1 MLAVQLSSVVQI
13 MDDLGLLSLF
23 PSEKDVVY
31 YAKDP
36 NTNEVY
42 ELKNIHY
49 GQYCN
54 VDYDR
59 IYTTIEDVL
68 MSGQDVY
75 FRTDIVNA
83 TLEQMCVD
91 LSDLNNKNASTH
103 SLKPIKSLKPVV
115 PKHCVPM
122 LKKLET
128 WYLYG
133 EEIINSLD
141 EKYLSFDKAVDN
153 LLKGKTN
160 KLWLQDYV
168 PKTGYITKSLITKG
182 CLTKTPALKEV
193 IETNF
198 FSRLVE
204 CCVSYL
210 ANCDLTSEILEIYA
224 YIPETMV
231 ELFKQYTTLD
241 LTSMPYAIFVN
252 NTYNDFQEGSHN
264 GVKLLDNIS
273 EWLRN
278 GELVSRDKEKIIIRK
293 NGVVHTYLFKKDC
306 YVHTNIVLLWHLR
319 TRLCS
324 LISAQEEELEEIID
338 SNCSALDVFSTKTPT
353 LGKVIYVEPS
363 QNDIATMAGLK
374 FKASAIFLDAVVLDY
389 IKEST
394 GYSLDEAMVFSQ
406 LRSDKVAFRNSDLFF
421 QNIHDEAGKVLFK
434 RVKTELEV
442 INTFKSKLKNEVDF
456 DKRLNTWI
464 LSKLLS

>member
-1 MLAVQLSSVVQI
+1 MLALQLSRVVQI
-13 MDDLGLLSLF
+13 MDELGLLCLF

-54 VDYDR
+54 ADYDR
-59 IYTTIEDVL
+59 IYTTIEDVM

-83 TLEQMCVD
+83 TLEQMSED
-91 LSDLNNKNASTH
+91 LSASNSGNVLAC

-153 LLKGKTN
+153 VLKGKTN

-204 CCVSYL
+204 CCVSYMV
-210 ANCDLTSEILEIYA
+210 NCDLTSKILEIYT
-224 YIPETMV
+224 YIPEAMI

-252 NTYNDFQEGSHN
+252 NSYNDFQEGSHN
-264 GVKLLDNIS
+264 GVEALDNIS

-278 GELVSRDKEKIIIRK
+278 GELVSRDKDKIIIRK

-306 YVHTNIVLLWHLR
+306 YVHTNIVLLCHLR
-319 TRLCS
+319 TKLCG
-324 LISAQEEELEEIID
+324 LISEQEELDEIID

-363 QNDIATMAGLK
+363 QNDIATMSGLK
-374 FKASAIFLDAVVLDY
+374 FKASGIFLDAAVLDY

-406 LRSDKVAFRNSDLFF
+406 LRSDKVAFRNKDLFF
-421 QNIHDEAGKVLFK
+421 QDIHDETGNVLF
-434 RVKTELEV
+434 RRLKTELEV
-442 INTFKSKLKNEVDF
+442 INTFKSKLKNENDF

-464 LSKLLS
+464 LNKLLS

>member
-1 MLAVQLSSVVQI
+1 MLALQLSRIVQI
-13 MDDLGLLSLF
+13 MDELGLLCLF

-42 ELKNIHY
+42 ELKNIYY

-54 VDYDR
+54 ADYDR
-59 IYTTIEDVL
+59 IYTTIEDVM

-83 TLEQMCVD
+83 TLEQMSED
-91 LSDLNNKNASTH
+91 LSASNSGNVLAY

-153 LLKGKTN
+153 VLKGKTN

-204 CCVSYL
+204 CCVSYM
-210 ANCDLTSEILEIYA
+210 ANCDLTSEILEIYT
-224 YIPETMV
+224 YIPEAMI

-252 NTYNDFQEGSHN
+252 DSYNDFQEGSHN
-264 GVKLLDNIS
+264 GVEALDNIS
-273 EWLRN
+273 KWLRN
-278 GELVSRDKEKIIIRK
+278 GELVSRDKDKIIIRK

-306 YVHTNIVLLWHLR
+306 YVHTNIVLLCHLR
-319 TRLCS
+319 TKLCG
-324 LISAQEEELEEIID
+324 LISEQEELDEIID

-363 QNDIATMAGLK
+363 QNDIATMSGLK
-374 FKASAIFLDAVVLDY
+374 FKASAIFLDAAVLDY

-406 LRSDKVAFRNSDLFF
+406 LRSDKVAFKNKDLFF
-421 QNIHDEAGKVLFK
+421 QDIHDETGNVLFR

-442 INTFKSKLKNEVDF
+442 INTFKSKLKNENDF

-464 LSKLLS
+464 LNKLLS